1 MSATLKPLNL
11 ATRPFRNQRLPT
23 LLVSLLALAA
33 GALTVAHGA
42 TLARVLPSHL
52 QQTEAEA
59 LALEAEAGRLRA
71 EREQLRN
78 LRPEKTDIARW
89 NVVRDLVDRRVFRWT
104 QVFVRLGQIVPQGVT
119 LTAIEPVM
127 QSDGAVVRLSATSTT
142 GGTKPLLD
150 LVRQLEQQPDFE
162 DAVPES
168 MSKADKGQGQAIVLH
183 VRYRPAVEREKPAP
197 VATPSPEPAR

>member
-23 LLVSLLALAA
+23 LLVSLLALAVA
-33 GALTVAHGA
+33 ALTVAHGA

-78 LRPEKTDIARW
+78 LRPEKTDLARW

-168 MSKADKGQGQAIVLH
+168 ISKADKGQTIVLH
-183 VRYRPAVEREKPAP
+183 VRYRPAVEREKPVP
-197 VATPSPEPAR
+197 VATHSPEPAR